1 MSAGAY
7 FRSCFQGVTL
17 ELTPQKP
24 NIQSNLHQCQRNKAH
39 VRVRFSI
46 VTNSLAI
53 WVALW
58 SPRVALDE
66 SLETEKHPPKRSCFA
81 MVRHMLPPCRP

>member
-1 MSAGAY
+1 MQVLDLTLISV
-7 FRSCFQGVTL
+7 FQGVTL
-17 ELTPQKP
+17 ELTTQKP
-24 NIQSNLHQCQRNKAH
+24 NIQGNLHQCQRNKAH

-58 SPRVALDE
+58 SPRIALDE
-66 SLETEKHPPKRSCFA
+66 PLEIEKHT
-81 MVRHMLPPCRP
+81 HTQD